1 MMSVRI
7 QHAACAHE
15 ETKTMPKKSFVWL
28 TMMLCMLL
36 PLVAACGSSLSTNT
50 SPGTGPAVS
59 ATLPAGEN
67 IYVLDGYTPQGV
79 ANVGQSIVAFHP
91 GSANATYTLP
101 AGLTSM
107 DHHLLVVAKAQAN
120 LTTISVIDTQSG
132 ATVRTLTLAG
142 NYSTAGQDFNNAVLS
157 MDGRWLALRQLD
169 QSTSRTTIALV
180 DTQAGKLSKTIH
192 LSGDF
197 DLDTISLDGN
207 ALYLLQRLNDGTG
220 HYYVQLYTVSEN
232 ELYQSPIVDKSELND
247 PNMTGTAVARQVAPD
262 ASATYTLY
270 IDTSRNIAFVHILPL
285 DPGFPFA
292 RCINLPVGKS
302 SDLLHYYTL
311 TLSSDGTTLYAANGA
326 LGAVSEI
333 SLNAG
338 GTSNIYSDQ
347 VVATDH
353 FNPGVTSV
361 TSTDKSRMLRNGAVL
376 SSDQSTLYFAGLNG
390 IWSVKTADLLH
401 GHGAFKHL
409 LGQQSFTGLALS
421 ANGKTLYAVDPA
433 SGITML
439 AVASGQTQQVLQV
452 PARAPWDIEWIVN

>member
-1 MMSVRI
+1 MMSVCK

-50 SPGTGPAVS
+50 SPVAS

-67 IYVLDGYTPQGV
+67 IYVLDGYTSQGV
-79 ANVGQSIVAFHP
+79 ANVDQSIVAFHP
-91 GSANATYTLP
+91 GSTSATYRLP

-107 DHHLLVVAKAQAN
+107 DHHLLVAAKGQAN

-180 DTQAGKLSKTIH
+180 DTQAGKLSKIIH
-192 LSGDF
+192 LNGDF

-220 HYYVQLYTVSEN
+220 HYYVQLYSVSEN
-232 ELYQSPIVDKSELND
+232 KLYQSPIVDKSELND
-247 PNMTGTAVARQVAPD
+247 PNMTGTAVARQFAPD

-270 IDTSRNIAFVHILPL
+270 IDAYHNIAFVHILPL

-311 TLSSDGTTLYAANGA
+311 ALSSDGTTLYAANGA
-326 LGAVSEI
+326 LGVVSEI
-333 SLNAG
+333 HLNTL

-347 VVATDH
+347 VVATGH

-390 IWSVKTADLLH
+390 IWSVKTADL
-401 GHGAFKHL
+401 GAGRVAFKHL

-421 ANGKTLYAVDPA
+421 ANSKTLYAVDPA
-433 SGITML
+433 SGIMMFDTT
-439 AVASGQTQQVLQV
+439 SGQVQQTLQA